1 MGLEFACR
9 PSARRAAASEPF
21 PHRASARRS
30 TVGLRHAS
38 PRGFPKPL
46 RLPSPSQTLPAS
58 GGHPPGGCTPHGRT
72 PTSPSFPRRRTARRS
87 AASDAFACRPSARR
101 STVGLRNASPRGFP
115 KPLRLPSCSQT
126 LPASGGHAS
135 GGCTPHG
142 RTPTSPSFPRRGPAR
157 RFAASDAFACRPS
170 ARRSTVGLRHAS
182 PRGFPKPLRLPSC
195 SQTLPASGGHPSGG
209 CTPHGRTPTSPSFPR
224 RRTARRSTVGLRH
237 ASPRGFPKP
246 LRLPSCSQTLPASG
260 GHASGGCTPHGR
272 TPTSP
277 SFPRRG
283 PARRFAASDAFACRP
298 SARRSTVG
306 LRHASPRGFPKP
318 LRLPSR
324 SQTLP
329 ASGGHPSGGCTPSIR
344 SFPRRRTARRS
355 TVGPRHASP
364 RGFPK
369 PLRLPSCS
377 QTLPASGGHPSG
389 GHPSGGHPSGG
400 HASGGHLPGG
410 HLPTPNVRPWRS

>member
-21 PHRASARRS
+21 PHRAS
-30 TVGLRHAS
+30 
-38 PRGFPKPL
+38 
-46 RLPSPSQTLPAS
+46 
-58 GGHPPGGCTPHGRT
+58 
-72 PTSPSFPRRRTARRS
+72 
-87 AASDAFACRPSARR
+87 
-101 STVGLRNASPRGFP
+101 
-115 KPLRLPSCSQT
+115 
-126 LPASGGHAS
+126 
-135 GGCTPHG
+135 
-142 RTPTSPSFPRRGPAR
+142 
-157 RFAASDAFACRPS
+157 
-170 ARRSTVGLRHAS
+170 
-182 PRGFPKPLRLPSC
+182 
-195 SQTLPASGGHPSGG
+195 
-209 CTPHGRTPTSPSFPR
+209 
-224 RRTARRSTVGLRH
+224 ARRSTVGLRH

-277 SFPRRG
+277 SFPRRRT
-283 PARRFAASDAFACRP
+283 ARRSAASDAFACRP